1 MQVEISNHPQE
12 LGVMPAY
19 LLATGFRSQSSN
31 LIQGVAQG
39 LLGEF
44 RRKTRWEDVP
54 P

>member
-1 MQVEISNHPQE
+1 MQAEISNHQQE

-31 LIQGVAQG
+31 LTQVVAQG
-39 LLGEF
+39 LLSEF